1 MISTILFLAQQQ
13 AGQAQSGGLWYMQL
27 LPFAFI
33 FIIFYFLLI
42 RPQQKR
48 QKEHQN
54 LLSNLKTGDKVV
66 TSSGIHGL
74 IANVKDTTF
83 LVKIADNVK
92 IEVDKNAIASVSK
105 SVDQPKATAQ
115 LVPHTKQ
122 PAMNPTWTFFFGL
135 LLLCIFAAYF
145 LVEKEQT
152 KRLLGTTLTVLLC
165 AFCIYSFYPPGA
177 KIHYGL
183 DLQGGTSFL
192 IRLV

>member
-33 FIIFYFLLI
+33 FVIFYFLLI

-48 QKEHQN
+48 QKEHQS
-54 LLSNLKTGDKVV
+54 LLSNLKTGDKVI
-66 TSSGIHGL
+66 TTSGIHGL

-115 LVPHTKQ
+115 
-122 PAMNPTWTFFFGL
+122 
-135 LLLCIFAAYF
+135 
-145 LVEKEQT
+145 
-152 KRLLGTTLTVLLC
+152 
-165 AFCIYSFYPPGA
+165 
-177 KIHYGL
+177 
-183 DLQGGTSFL
+183 
-192 IRLV
+192 

>member
-48 QKEHQN
+48 QKEHQQ

-115 LVPHTKQ
+115 
-122 PAMNPTWTFFFGL
+122 
-135 LLLCIFAAYF
+135 
-145 LVEKEQT
+145 
-152 KRLLGTTLTVLLC
+152 
-165 AFCIYSFYPPGA
+165 
-177 KIHYGL
+177 
-183 DLQGGTSFL
+183 
-192 IRLV
+192 